1 MPTCFSAVHAALISP
16 LTVPTQNFTSS
27 HGLPCRMQIGRS
39 RTRYAQQ
46 QHPLSRSLLTRF
58 STRQLGDIR
67 LCRHVQ
73 GSFCRPP
80 TRRVSQRVEAT
91 VALQGIP
98 GLLIGLGA
106 FLAGAALA
114 AFLVT
119 AIPVLLVRTDTLCI
133 TPAGRH
139 IRMAIRL

>member
-1 MPTCFSAVHAALISP
+1 MPTCFSAIHAALISP

-27 HGLPCRMQIGRS
+27 HGLSCRVQVGRP
-39 RTRYAQQ
+39 RHRYAQQ
-46 QHPLSRSLLTRF
+46 QHPLSRALSTRF
-58 STRQLGDIR
+58 KTCQVGDIR
-67 LCRHVQ
+67 LCRLVQ
-73 GSFCRPP
+73 GSFCRRP

-91 VALQGIP
+91 VALQGTP
-98 GLLIGLGA
+98 GILIGLGA

-119 AIPVLLVRTDTLCI
+119 AIPVLLVCTDNLCT

-139 IRMAIRL
+139 IRMAMRL